1 MNLPVTD
8 MSPPLTSEDRTKRV
22 KDARS
27 EAQKEIEEY
36 KKEKE
41 TEYQKFE
48 KEVRRPA
55 SMHSGNEH
63 QGLTIAQ
70 HSSGNKKA
78 EDDAKKETDSK
89 VKEVEDLGNK
99 SGSKVVEQLITA
111 VTNANPKP
119 ARKD

>member
-1 MNLPVTD
+1 MT
-8 MSPPLTSEDRTKRV
+8 PPITCNSTCLTYEDRTKRV

-41 TEYQKFE
+41 AEYQKFE
-48 KEVRRPA
+48 KEVGMDLYSTTMSDDRR
-55 SMHSGNEH
+55 
-63 QGLTIAQ
+63 LTTIQ

-78 EDDAKKETDSK
+78 EDDAKKDTDSK

-99 SGSKVVEQLITA
+99 SGGKVVEQLINA
-111 VTNANPKP
+111 VTNANTKP
-119 ARKD
+119 PRKG